1 MMRYSFTCIKITR
14 KKEKGKETRK
24 RKREKNTKR
33 KEKNLTTLCV
43 DDDVE

>member
-1 MMRYSFTCIKITR
+1 MVRYNFTCIKITR

-33 KEKNLTTLCV
+33 KEKNLNTPGV

>member
-1 MMRYSFTCIKITR
+1 MVRYNLTCIKITR

-33 KEKNLTTLCV
+33 KEKNLNTPGV